1 MFSATLHSP
10 EVKRLAAAICQQ
22 PLLVDLKGKD
32 AVPDTVD
39 HVVMKVDPEADGSW
53 LQSVP
58 KVCKAMG
65 RTRVWQHCLLLCE

>member
-22 PLLVDLKGKD
+22 PMLVDLKGKD

-39 HVVMKVDPEADGSW
+39 HVLLRVDPTADATW
-53 LQSVP
+53 LQSTP
-58 KVCKAMG
+58 KVCGARLREG
-65 RTRVWQHCLLLCE
+65 GVRARQA